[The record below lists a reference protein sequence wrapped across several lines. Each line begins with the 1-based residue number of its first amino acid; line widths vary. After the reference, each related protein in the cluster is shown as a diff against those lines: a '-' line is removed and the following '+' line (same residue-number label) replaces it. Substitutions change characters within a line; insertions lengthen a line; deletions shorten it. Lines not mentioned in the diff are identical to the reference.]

1 MPRPARITFTLPV
14 LSGDPPES
22 VNRFSFRQR
31 VWSVLEHVEFEGKSR
46 ENKEDQIVEV
56 YGKVLEKALA
66 DVQEWFGDAGVLH
79 YVLELFACIN
89 HGDYGDQ
96 RPGFLS
102 NKKIPVRSKNHDTDA
117 VVERLLE
124 RVFDYV
130 ARDSEEDLELSVLQ
144 MYENART
151 SSSKMDFRTR
161 YVLKVVDEI
170 LSSPERSS
178 LHGCLGFLAHGLHH
192 FDRKAVLKRC
202 LHKTMQAQRKD
213 VLEFEY
219 ATQSVPTTPEENEMV
234 LVEWLATETTSEL
247 DASSVHDVVQ
257 KLGLWNAGLI
267 DALGMQLD
275 TSDERRYLRE
285 NAVNFQLWEAAREDD
300 DYEFV
305 LLLIALCDPACGEY
319 KSARLSREYRNQ
331 IPSDT
336 FPVDTFEALL
346 KKAKDSGLELNDR
359 GDELKEVVK
368 SFKIKEFDEIVGA
381 VSRIFKW
388 KSVQTKRAIEHI
400 LSVEHDDLT
409 PAKRQKL
416 ESMFRAILLE

>member
-1 MPRPARITFTLPV
+1 M
-14 LSGDPPES
+14 
-22 VNRFSFRQR
+22 
-31 VWSVLEHVEFEGKSR
+31 WSVLKHVEFKGTSR
-46 ENKEDQIVEV
+46 EDKDQIVEV
-56 YGKVLEKALA
+56 YGKVLEKTLA
-66 DVQEWFGDAGVLH
+66 VVQEWYGNAGVLH
-79 YVLELFACIN
+79 YFLELFACIN

-102 NKKIPVRSKNHDTDA
+102 NEKIPVRSKNHDTDA
-117 VVERLLE
+117 VVELLLG

-130 ARDSEEDLELSVLQ
+130 ARDLSLEELVLQ
-144 MYENART
+144 MYENARMW
-151 SSSKMDFRTR
+151 SSKVDFRTR
-161 YVLKVVDEI
+161 HVLKTVDNI
-170 LSSPERSS
+170 FSSPERYS
-178 LHGCLGFLAHGLHH
+178 LQGCVGFLAHGLH

-202 LHKTMQAQRKD
+202 LHGTMQAQREN
-213 VLEFEY
+213 VQEFEY

-247 DASSVHDVVQ
+247 DASSVRGVVR
-257 KLGLWNAGLI
+257 KLGLWNADLF
-267 DALGMQLD
+267 DALGMKLD

-285 NAVNFQLWEAAREDD
+285 NAVNFQLWEADREGD

-305 LLLIALCDPACGEY
+305 VLLIALCDPACGEY
-319 KSARLSREYRNQ
+319 KSARLSPAGLREYRNQ
-331 IPSDT
+331 ISSDT

-346 KKAKDSGLELNDR
+346 KKAKDSGLELNDH

-368 SFKIKEFDEIVGA
+368 SFKIEKFDEIVGA

-388 KSVQTKRAIEHI
+388 ESVQTKRAVEHI
-400 LSVEHDDLT
+400 LRVEHDDLT